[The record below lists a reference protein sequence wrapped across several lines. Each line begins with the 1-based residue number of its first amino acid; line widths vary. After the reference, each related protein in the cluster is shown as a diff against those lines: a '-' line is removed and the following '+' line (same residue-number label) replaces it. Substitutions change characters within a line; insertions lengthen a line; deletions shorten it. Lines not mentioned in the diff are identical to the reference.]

1 MYRESLRRKLH
12 IWESFDTSWV
22 NSVTQMDEI
31 TKFRTKL
38 EKIYIQVLH
47 LRTVQ
52 HLEEREMETD

>member
-12 IWESFDTSWV
+12 IWESVDTSWV

-47 LRTVQ
+47 PRTVQ